1 MLTERGARQPQARA
15 AGATPF
21 FLHADRR
28 LGFGLR
34 RAPGELVALVA
45 VGVEQEKE
53 DDLARDEQIFASKMK
68 ELKK

>member
-1 MLTERGARQPQARA
+1 M
-15 AGATPF
+15 
-21 FLHADRR
+21 
-28 LGFGLR
+28 
-34 RAPGELVALVA
+34 ALVA